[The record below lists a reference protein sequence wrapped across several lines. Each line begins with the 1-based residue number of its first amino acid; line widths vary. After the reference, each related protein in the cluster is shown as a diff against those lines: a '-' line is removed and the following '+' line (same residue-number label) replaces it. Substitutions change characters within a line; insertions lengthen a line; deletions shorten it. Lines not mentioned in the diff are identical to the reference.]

1 MCRGYYELSA
11 DFNPVLLKKLL
22 LEIHVPSEMEV
33 RLGVP
38 ASRLEQWLRDLG
50 GILSDLPQP
59 PHADNRPYQTEI
71 LPSHCHCILSAE
83 EIKLLL
89 Y

>member
-11 DFNPVLLKKLL
+11 DFNPVLLKKFL

-38 ASRLEQWLRDLG
+38 AGRLEQWLHDLAG
-50 GILSDLPQP
+50 LLCGMPQP
-59 PHADNRPYQTEI
+59 PQVDNRPQQPEI
-71 LPSHCHCILSAE
+71 LSGHCHCILSAE
-83 EIKLLL
+83 EIRLLL
-89 Y
+89 C